1 MRSACAGA
9 TVVLRKPIDSAIDLV
24 QQRDLSS
31 SASPAVTAE
40 SGHAARGDAPN
51 VSASDPARRREHRWL
66 VALIL
71 LAAVV
76 RLATLGAYPLMD
88 NTEARYAEIGRKMLE
103 TGDWITPQVQY
114 GVPFWAKPPLSF
126 WFTGA
131 SFATLGVNE
140 FAARLPQFL
149 VALLVACLTYG
160 IAARRGGRDLALR
173 ATLVLC
179 TTPLFFI
186 AAGAVMTD
194 MTLAL
199 TTTLSMVGFWN
210 ALTVDG
216 RRGRFWGYVFFA
228 GLGLGLVAKGPVS
241 TVLTLAPIGAWVL
254 FTGAWRALW
263 QRLPWFGGLLLAALC
278 GLPWYFAAEART
290 PGFVEYFL
298 VGEHW
303 KRFTDSTW
311 RGDLYGTPHAQP
323 RGTIWLF
330 GLVDTLPWSLVLARL
345 LWTRRRD
352 TVRAPAGKSDGW
364 MLYLWLWTLASPA
377 FFTLAGN
384 IMFTYVITGL
394 PAFALLVAEA
404 WGARPAAAATASVRP
419 RRNRMLAL
427 AGIVVPAVMLL
438 ILLLAVPR
446 IGAENSHKSL
456 VARYHTLRSS
466 EAERLVYL
474 WPPPASAEFYTE
486 GKFDSA
492 WKPGAA
498 DAYLADAPR
507 DFFVAKRDQMGAL
520 PASVRSRL
528 EPVAEY
534 GKFVLLRESAG

>member
-1 MRSACAGA
+1 
-9 TVVLRKPIDSAIDLV
+9 
-24 QQRDLSS
+24 
-31 SASPAVTAE
+31 
-40 SGHAARGDAPN
+40 
-51 VSASDPARRREHRWL
+51 
-66 VALIL
+66 LIL
-71 LAAVV
+71 LAALV

-88 NTEARYAEIGRKMLE
+88 NTEARYAEVGRKMLE

-126 WFTGA
+126 WFTGG
-131 SFATLGVNE
+131 SFAAFGVNE

-149 VALLVACLTYG
+149 VALLVAWLTFTV
-160 IAARRGGRDLALR
+160 AVHRGGRDLALR

-210 ALTVDG
+210 GLKVDG
-216 RRGRFWGYVFFA
+216 RRGRLWGYVFFA
-228 GLGLGLVAKGPVS
+228 GLGLGLVAKGPVA

-254 FTGAWRALW
+254 LTGSWRALW
-263 QRLPWFGGLLLAALC
+263 TRLPWGGGLIVAALL

-290 PGFVEYFL
+290 PGFLEYFL
-298 VGEHW
+298 LGEHW

-330 GLVDTLPWSLVLARL
+330 GIADTLPWSLALVHL
-345 LWTRRRD
+345 LWARRR
-352 TVRAPAGKSDGW
+352 RAVPTQPRASDPW
-364 MLYLWLWTLASPA
+364 MLYLWLWTLSSPV

-384 IMFTYVITGL
+384 IMFTYVITSL

-404 WGARPAAAATASVRP
+404 WGAGRAAAE
-419 RRNRMLAL
+419 RNWTLVF
-427 AGIVVPAVMLL
+427 AG
-438 ILLLAVPR
+438 LAVPVAMVLLLLLV
-446 IGAENSHKSL
+446 IPQVGEENSHKAL
-456 VARYHTLRSS
+456 VARYQALRTSG
-466 EAERLVYL
+466 EDKLVYL
-474 WPPPASAEFYTE
+474 WPPPASAEFYTQ
-486 GKFDSA
+486 GAFVSA
-492 WKPGAA
+492 WKPGEAA
-498 DAYLADAPR
+498 VHLTDARR
-507 DFFVAKRDQMGAL
+507 DFFVAKRDQMESM
-520 PASVRSRL
+520 PASVGQRL

-534 GKFVLLRESAG
+534 GRFLLLRESAAARP